1 MKRLHTTQEVEQ
13 LLARF
18 MDGTSTLEEEAQLAE
33 SFRTHEVAG
42 EWKEYKKMFALFDK
56 GEVEVKQT
64 QPRWRK
70 YIGMAATM
78 ALLVGI
84 GSFLWIH
91 QGSPKRQSLTAKV
104 DTVKTSPQQMEE
116 KDNRVEEEKK
126 DTNNVVK
133 DAERVIYSTPKV
145 YMAKASAPS
154 ITTEPHQDTETAEA
168 ELSPEEYVEW
178 LIAENKARMNAMM
191 AAEDPYEL
199 REEIRRRG
207 ERLTQSIEMAISN
220 DNY

>member
-33 SFRTHEVAG
+33 FFRTHEVVG
-42 EWKEYKKMFALFDK
+42 EWKEYKEMFALFDK
-56 GEVEVKQT
+56 GEVDVKQT

-70 YIGMAATM
+70 HVGMAATV

-84 GSFLWIH
+84 GSFLLFH
-91 QGSPKRQSLTAKV
+91 QGSPERQTLTAKV

-116 KDNRVEEEKK
+116 KDSRVEEEKK

-133 DAERVIYSTPKV
+133 EAERVIYSTPKV

-154 ITTEPHQDTETAEA
+154 IATEPHQETETAEA
-168 ELSPEEYVEW
+168 ELSPEEYVER
-178 LIAENKARMNAMM
+178 LIAEYRARMNAMM

>member
-1 MKRLHTTQEVEQ
+1 MKRPHTTQEVEQ

-18 MDGTSTLEEEAQLAE
+18 MDGTSTLEEEAQLTE
-33 SFRTHEVAG
+33 FFRTHEVAG
-42 EWKEYKKMFALFDK
+42 EWKEYKEMFALFDK
-56 GEVEVKQT
+56 GEVEAKQT
-64 QPRWRK
+64 QPHWRK
-70 YIGMAATM
+70 YIGMAATV

-84 GSFLWIH
+84 GSFLWFH
-91 QGSPKRQSLTAKV
+91 QESPERQTLTARG

-133 DAERVIYSTPKV
+133 DTERMIYSTPKV

-154 ITTEPHQDTETAEA
+154 ITTDIKTAEA
-168 ELSPEEYVEW
+168 ELSPEEYVER

-191 AAEDPYEL
+191 TAEDPYEL